1 MDISNIKE
9 EPALVQKD
17 DTFKVN
23 VKSFGSVP
31 GGLCKN
37 TDTVTANYQGKF
49 LNGKVF
55 DENKFGM
62 PFKFVLGQ

>member
-9 EPALVQKD
+9 DKVLVQKD
-17 DTFKVN
+17 NSFKVD

-49 LNGKVF
+49 LDGKVF

-62 PFKFVLGQ
+62 PFKFVLG

>member
-37 TDTVTANYQGKF
+37 TDTVSANY
-49 LNGKVF
+49 
-55 DENKFGM
+55 
-62 PFKFVLGQ
+62 